1 MILEKSFM
9 LKTIMF
15 IFVVV
20 VGKLF
25 FQDSVVIRKVKRT
38 AFI

>member
-9 LKTIMF
+9 LKKIMF

-20 VGKLF
+20 GKHF